1 MVTNLI
7 GQLVEH
13 YRIEEIIGEGGMGTV
28 YRANDVN
35 LARPVAMKVMHSHF
49 AAQTQFQ
56 QRFQQEAQAAARL
69 DHPSIVKVYHFGR
82 EQGLLY
88 IVMEMVPGLSLGAYI
103 KQLAQRNQIVRLDET
118 VLLMAQVAEAL
129 GYAHRKGV
137 IHRDVKPDNIIIKAQ
152 DERPDE
158 PPLRAVM
165 TDFGLAK
172 LLEGGIQTQSGEFMG
187 TLAYVSPEQVM
198 DLPLDGRSDIYS
210 LGIVLYQLAT
220 GQLPFEVKTPSDA
233 VLKHINQA
241 PPSPRGIQP
250 GLPPAVEAVI
260 LKALAKRPVER
271 YQTGE
276 ELARALREA
285 AKTLSDQDVAVI
297 SDESHSEVVSMVM
310 VLPEIIEAEADA
322 DVVVLEEDDID
333 GETQVRGRDRL
344 LVRREDGSTELYS
357 LYKREFIIGRSDQN
371 DIALRGGKVSRQH
384 ARLERANGAWWVE
397 DVGSTNGTLLA
408 GNKLVPGETHMW
420 HSGDILQIG
429 TFTLQLETAVR
440 KVQSAPLPP
449 ESVAPVLMPIVNERP
464 APPPPAEQIV
474 ADLRPRHIRNKG
486 VCRVLLLNKG
496 SVATD
501 ITVAASAP
509 QSTLR
514 FDAPTK
520 QLVVVPGQKGVVDF
534 FVEPRKRPFIGRRQ
548 TIPFRLHVNSRQHEW
563 EQLQG
568 QLDVKPMLSVWLFA
582 LFAFLILLF
591 LIAIFL
597 TSGQFL

>member
-1 MVTNLI
+1 MAMNLK

-35 LARPVAMKVMHSHF
+35 LARPVAMKVMHRQF

-172 LLEGGIQTQSGEFMG
+172 LLEGGVQTQSGEFMG

-210 LGIVLYQLAT
+210 LGVVLYQLAT
-220 GQLPFEVKTPSDA
+220 GKLPFEVKTPSDA
-233 VLKHINQA
+233 VLKHINQP
-241 PPSPRGIQP
+241 PPSPRDIQP
-250 GLPPAVEAVI
+250 GLPSAVEAVI
-260 LKALAKRPVER
+260 LKALAKRPTER

-276 ELARALREA
+276 ELAHALRA
-285 AKTLSDQDVAVI
+285 AATMLSDQDVAVFTDD
-297 SDESHSEVVSMVM
+297 SQSEVVSMVM
-310 VLPEIIEAEADA
+310 VLPEIINVEPAA
-322 DVVVLEEDDID
+322 DVIVVKEEDTD
-333 GETQVRGRDRL
+333 GNTHVRGRDRL
-344 LVRREDGSTELYS
+344 LVTREDGSTELYS
-357 LYKREFIIGRSDQN
+357 LYKREFVIGRSDQN

-384 ARLERANGAWWVE
+384 ARLERKNGAWWVE
-397 DVGSTNGTLLA
+397 DVGSTNGTMLA
-408 GNKLVPGETHMW
+408 GRKLVPGEPLIW
-420 HSGDILQIG
+420 RAGEVLRIG

-440 KVQSAPLPP
+440 KVQAAPLPL
-449 ESVAPVLMPIVNERP
+449 ESAAPVFMPIAHERS
-464 APPPPAEQIV
+464 AAASLAEQIA
-474 ADLRPRHIRNKG
+474 ADLRPQQIKNKG

-496 SVATD
+496 TVTTD

-509 QSTLR
+509 HGKLR

-520 QLVVVPGQKGVVDF
+520 QLVVVPRQKGVVDF
-534 FVEPRKRPFIGRRQ
+534 FVEAQKRPLIGRRQ

-568 QLDVKPMLSVWLFA
+568 HLMVKPYLSVWLFA
-582 LFAFLILLF
+582 LIAFLLLLS
-591 LIAIFL
+591 LIAVFFV
-597 TSGQFL
+597 SGRFF